1 MLEGEVDPG
10 LLKEGFVLASE
21 LREEQPGSGC
31 GFWFRRFRGLGASLP
46 PRRYGSLAIPRGAD
60 QLEAML
66 VSEYARDN
74 FAGALT
80 YVRSMQDAKLKLM
93 ALNQMIQSL
102 RMPF

>member
-1 MLEGEVDPG
+1 MAPIANPG
-10 LLKEGFVLASE
+10 
-21 LREEQPGSGC
+21 
-31 GFWFRRFRGLGASLP
+31 
-46 PRRYGSLAIPRGAD
+46 GAD

-80 YVRSMQDAKLKLM
+80 YVRSIQDAKLKLL